1 MANGITDL
9 GPDTPEQRRQQR
21 ERSLYSGVPEH
32 LVPFA
37 DSLQAIIGGDAVPV
51 DFRYNRPEDSYRAYR
66 HDDPR
71 DFGPLLE
78 SGQERDT
85 RSRAMGFAVSG
96 EPGEIVMYKES
107 FSPESLFSDEYDS
120 ARQVLAHEVGHHKEF
135 RAPFGDKAFY
145 DQRQRAVEE
154 LRSNPN
160 FPRYP
165 DQDGQVFADAFSE
178 GVRYLQR
185 NHATDA
191 PLSEEDVPAHLKTI
205 VGMLLERPIYEDHPI
220 NRSRRAERRTPLGVV
235 SLALNAMPKVQL
247 ARLLKRKIEE
257 QRNNARSTKR

>member
-9 GPDTPEQRRQQR
+9 GPDRPEQRRQQR

-37 DSLQAIIGGDAVPV
+37 DSLQAILGGDAVPV
-51 DFRYNRPEDSYRAYR
+51 DFRHNRPEDPYRAYR

-71 DFGPLLE
+71 DFGPMLE
-78 SGQERDT
+78 SDQERDT
-85 RSRAMGFAVSG
+85 RRRVLAYAVPG

-107 FSPESLFSDEYDS
+107 LPSESLFSDDYDS
-120 ARQVLAHEVGHHKEF
+120 ARQILAHEFGHHKEL
-135 RAPFGDKAFY
+135 RAPFGDKDFF
-145 DQRQRAVEE
+145 DQRRRAIEE
-154 LRSNPN
+154 LRSNPD
-160 FPRYP
+160 FTQYP
-165 DQDGQVFADAFSE
+165 NRDDQVFADAFSE

-205 VGMLLERPIYEDHPI
+205 VGMLLEQPIYEDHPI
-220 NRSRRAERRTPLGVV
+220 NRSRRAERRTPLGVA
-235 SLALNAMPKVQL
+235 SLALNAMPQVQL
-247 ARLLKRKIEE
+247 ARRLKRK
-257 QRNNARSTKR
+257 TT